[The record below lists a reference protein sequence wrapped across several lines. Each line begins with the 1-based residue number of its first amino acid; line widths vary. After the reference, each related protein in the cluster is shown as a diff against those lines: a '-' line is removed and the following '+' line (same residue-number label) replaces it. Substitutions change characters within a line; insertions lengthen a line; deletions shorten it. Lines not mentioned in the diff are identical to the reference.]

1 MKFHHKWKGPY
12 EALER
17 TTEVNYLTKKP
28 SHPRSLAKVAH
39 VQKLKLY
46 QCKHCKQSEYTQ
58 GQETDSGGC
67 GAIVINSRTDRE
79 ESYD

>member
-1 MKFHHKWKGPY
+1 MKFHRKWKGPY

-17 TTEVNYLTKKP
+17 TTEVNYLIKKP
-28 SHPRSLAKVAH
+28 SHPRSLAKVSH

-46 QCKHCKQSEYTQ
+46 QCKQSEYTQ
-58 GQETDSGGC
+58 GHEKDSGGC

-79 ESYD
+79 ESDD